1 LPRAGAIAQRGLDG
15 LTEGTYADRP
25 GEALRDADAA
35 GTVWHSHEEHRG
47 APDAKG
53 GGQLEVRCDGRRPPR
68 LGAFSMGLAIEPWN
82 ALSERLNGFG
92 IQALVDSEE
101 SVVQLPES
109 ALLPAQAAAIAAGL
123 AAGWITSRGR
133 CRRTRRT
140 LPVSMNSRLKSGS
153 TREANRAQKGHWK
166 SENSMIATGAA
177 GSPSLAAS
185 SIGSG
190 SEGTDASVGPA
201 LQTSFTISRHD
212 TIVIAMD
219 ATMSSVFGHSTRALF
234 SIFAAPSYT

>member
-1 LPRAGAIAQRGLDG
+1 LSLPRAGAIAQRGLDG

-109 ALLPAQAAAIAAGL
+109 ALLAGAGRRDCRGSRRRVDNLEGQMPQDQAHLAGL
-123 AAGWITSRGR
+123 DELT
-133 CRRTRRT
+133 
-140 LPVSMNSRLKSGS
+140 P
-153 TREANRAQKGHWK
+153 
-166 SENSMIATGAA
+166 
-177 GSPSLAAS
+177 
-185 SIGSG
+185 
-190 SEGTDASVGPA
+190 
-201 LQTSFTISRHD
+201 
-212 TIVIAMD
+212 
-219 ATMSSVFGHSTRALF
+219 
-234 SIFAAPSYT
+234 